1 VAKTLYKPVGFAV
14 GMLAG
19 LIASKLFQ
27 TIWDRFFEDDPA
39 EPLDRDAEWSK
50 VLLTAVLQ
58 GAILTGVRALVNR
71 GGAKGFERAT
81 GLWPGDEP
89 AEDEN

>member
-1 VAKTLYKPVGFAV
+1 MVSVLYKPVGFAV

-19 LIASKLFQ
+19 LLASKVFKLV
-27 TIWDRFFEDDPA
+27 WDRFFEDDPA
-39 EPLDRDAEWSK
+39 DPLDRDAEWRK
-50 VLLTAVLQ
+50 VLITAVLQ

-81 GLWPGDEP
+81 GAWPGNEPDDDEG
-89 AEDEN
+89 